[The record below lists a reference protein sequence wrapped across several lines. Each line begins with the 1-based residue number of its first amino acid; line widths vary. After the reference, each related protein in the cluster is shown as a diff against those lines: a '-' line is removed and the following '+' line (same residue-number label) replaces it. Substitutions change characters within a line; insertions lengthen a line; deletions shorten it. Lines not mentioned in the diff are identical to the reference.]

1 MLHIES
7 LALCKICIFCTFCEI
22 HSHCPRMQKSPFLCF
37 VFTSRLT
44 SPLRHKKSPLL
55 RTIRVSLSGDIR
67 WRTPAFFSYLC
78 VHLQRS
84 CIVTDAFLGLCR
96 IKELRFRWLNLEN
109 WKHSGKAKSRR
120 LEARLRQVTH
130 LFSSSHT
137 VLLSVFWPCLWV
149 FSLLCLQHLGL
160 ISGESQRNCIAHNR
174 RRSTDAPSCKN
185 EGQSGF
191 TPRKTSKQIN
201 KQVCVE
207 TQCLFYI
214 SELSI
219 MHSSSYG
226 QRWFPQCKSSLRI
239 KVF

>member
-1 MLHIES
+1 M
-7 LALCKICIFCTFCEI
+7 FCFHLQTNLSFEAQEV
-22 HSHCPRMQKSPFLCF
+22 SSP
-37 VFTSRLT
+37 TNNQSQ
-44 SPLRHKKSPLL
+44 PQWRHKV
-55 RTIRVSLSGDIR
+55 THTCI
-67 WRTPAFFSYLC
+67 FFSYLC
-78 VHLQRS
+78 VYLRKS

-109 WKHSGKAKSRR
+109 WKHSRKAKSRR

-137 VLLSVFWPCLWV
+137 VLLSIFWPCLWG

-160 ISGESQRNCIAHNR
+160 ASGESQRNGIAHSR
-174 RRSTDAPSCKN
+174 RHSTDAPSCKN
-185 EGQSGF
+185 EGQSSF

-207 TQCLFYI
+207 TQCLFY
-214 SELSI
+214 
-219 MHSSSYG
+219 SSSYG

-239 KVF
+239 QVF

>member
-7 LALCKICIFCTFCEI
+7 LALCKIFIFCIFCAI

-37 VFTSRLT
+37 GFTSRLT

-78 VHLQRS
+78 VYLRKS

-109 WKHSGKAKSRR
+109 WKHSRKAKSRR

-137 VLLSVFWPCLWV
+137 VLLSIFWPCLWG

-160 ISGESQRNCIAHNR
+160 ASGESQRNGIAHSR
-174 RRSTDAPSCKN
+174 RHSTDAPSCKN
-185 EGQSGF
+185 EGQSSF

-207 TQCLFYI
+207 TQCLFY
-214 SELSI
+214 
-219 MHSSSYG
+219 SSSYG

-239 KVF
+239 QVF